1 MLILF
6 SRYPVIAPVSLSIA
20 LLITSCSETKTS
32 QCQRLV
38 TVVNQGTSLIDIKK
52 GQQASTSL
60 QLSKDLKNVTKSIQE
75 LNLKDPKLQEFETK
89 FIKIFDHLSEAIAK
103 ASQALA
109 DTKKAEASS
118 DGRVKVE
125 KARREIDSALT
136 TAAKTAGKESDTLGV
151 QLNKYCSQAEATKN

>member
-1 MLILF
+1 
-6 SRYPVIAPVSLSIA
+6 
-20 LLITSCSETKTS
+20 
-32 QCQRLV
+32 
-38 TVVNQGTSLIDIKK
+38 
-52 GQQASTSL
+52 
-60 QLSKDLKNVTKSIQE
+60 LKNVTKSIQE
-75 LNLKDPKLQEFETK
+75 LNLKDPKLQEFETS

-136 TAAKTAGKESDTLGV
+136 TAAKTAGKESDALGV

>member
-1 MLILF
+1 MSGWIKIHRQFINWEWFNKSEAVHLF
-6 SRYPVIAPVSLSIA
+6 IY
-20 LLITSCSETKTS
+20 
-32 QCQRLV
+32 LV
-38 TVVNQGTSLIDIKK
+38 LKANHKDAQWQGIDIKK

-75 LNLKDPKLQEFETK
+75 LNLKDPKLQEFETS

-136 TAAKTAGKESDTLGV
+136 TAAKTAGKESDALGV
-151 QLNKYCSQAEATKN
+151 QLNKYCSQAEAAKN

>member
-1 MLILF
+1 MLF
-6 SRYPVIAPVSLSIA
+6 SRYPVIAPVALSIA
-20 LLITSCSETKTS
+20 LLITSCSDSKTS
-32 QCQRLV
+32 QCQRLIKA
-38 TVVNQGTSLIDIKK
+38 VNHGTLLIDTKK
-52 GQQASTSL
+52 GQQVSSSL
-60 QLSKDLKNVTKSIQE
+60 KLSKDLKNVTQE
-75 LNLKDPKLQEFETK
+75 LEKLNLKDPKLKAFETS

-136 TAAKTAGKESDTLGV
+136 TAAKTAGKESDALGV

>member
-1 MLILF
+1 MLF

-20 LLITSCSETKTS
+20 LLLTGCSETKTV

-38 TVVNQGTSLIDIKK
+38 TVVNQGISMIEIKK
-52 GQQASTSL
+52 GKEVSTSL
-60 QLSKDLKNVTKSIQE
+60 QLSKDLKTVTKSIQE
-75 LNLKDPKLQEFETK
+75 LNLKDPKLQEFETS

-118 DGRVKVE
+118 DGRLKIE
-125 KARREIDSALT
+125 KARKEIDSALT
-136 TAAKTAGKESDTLGV
+136 TAAKTAGKESDALGV
-151 QLNKYCSQAEATKN
+151 QLNKYCSQKESTKN

>member
-1 MLILF
+1 MLF

-75 LNLKDPKLQEFETK
+75 LNLKDPKLQEFET
-89 FIKIFDHLSEAIAK
+89 
-103 ASQALA
+103 
-109 DTKKAEASS
+109 
-118 DGRVKVE
+118 
-125 KARREIDSALT
+125 
-136 TAAKTAGKESDTLGV
+136 
-151 QLNKYCSQAEATKN
+151 